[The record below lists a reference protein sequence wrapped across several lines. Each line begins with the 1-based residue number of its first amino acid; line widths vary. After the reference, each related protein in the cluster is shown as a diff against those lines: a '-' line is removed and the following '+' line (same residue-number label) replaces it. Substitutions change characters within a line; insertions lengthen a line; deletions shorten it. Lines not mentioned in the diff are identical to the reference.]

1 MILGA
6 DNLQITNLSIAQAV
20 ETMEPEPVQAMVK
33 KCEAAGAEAID
44 INSGPLYRDP
54 EKKMSFLVEAVQAVS
69 DLPIIIDTANPEALE
84 AGLAANRNTAIINGF
99 SLEPARIKRILP
111 LAAKYDVGIIGYL
124 LTPKGHVPVDGT
136 SRLNIACEL
145 YAEFEKT
152 GNSKKHLIIDPVLV
166 PITWENGTRQA
177 MEILNVIKILP
188 DLLDF
193 PVRTI
198 VGLSNLTTGMG
209 LMEKK
214 LLLERTYLPMLEVS
228 GLKMVLM
235 NIFHNETVE
244 TAKTARILTE
254 NKIFTLV

>member
-20 ETMEPEPVQAMVK
+20 ETMEPELVQAMVK

-44 INSGPLYRDP
+44 INSGPLYREP

-69 DLPIIIDTANPEALE
+69 DLPIIIDTANPDALE
-84 AGLAANRNTAIINGF
+84 AGLAANRNTVIINGF
-99 SLEPARIKRILP
+99 SLETAKIQRILP
-111 LAAKYDVGIIGYL
+111 LAAKYDADIIGYL
-124 LTPKGHVPVDGT
+124 LTPKGQVPVDGT

-152 GNSKKHLIIDPVLV
+152 GKNKNHLIIDPVLV
-166 PITWENGTRQA
+166 PITWENGSRQA
-177 MEILNVIKILP
+177 MEILNVIKTLP

-235 NIFHNETVE
+235 NIFHNDTVK
-244 TAKTARILTE
+244 TAKTARIFTE
-254 NKIFTLV
+254 NNIFTLV